1 MTDEDPL
8 EAALRAADFL
18 MHVAARSVM
27 EVDHIVTSP
36 QLRVLVF
43 IATRGPQNPGDVATE
58 LGVHPSNATRTSEK
72 LVRAGLI
79 ERQEDPTDR
88 RYVKLT
94 LTKEGER
101 LVGRVIAHRRNAVAE
116 VLAAMPENEREA
128 AARGFAAF
136 ATAAGVQPFEDG
148 RFTLVLPAERDRSVS

>member
-1 MTDEDPL
+1 
-8 EAALRAADFL
+8 

-43 IATRGPQNPGDVATE
+43 IATRGPQSPGDVATE

-79 ERQEDPTDR
+79 ARQEDLTDR

-101 LVGRVIAHRRNAVAE
+101 LVERVIAHRRTVIAD
-116 VLAAMPENEREA
+116 VLAAMPAEEREA
-128 AARGFAAF
+128 AARSFAAF
-136 ATAAGVQPFEDG
+136 ASAAGVEPFEDG
-148 RFTLVLPAERDRSVS
+148 RFTLVMPGRRQ

>member
-1 MTDEDPL
+1 MTDEDPI

-101 LVGRVIAHRRNAVAE
+101 LVERVIAHRRNAVAE
-116 VLAAMPENEREA
+116 VLAAMPDDEREA
-128 AARGFAAF
+128 AARAFAAF

-148 RFTLVLPAERDRSVS
+148 RFTLVLPTGRREA